1 MIHKAKRDEKLLFR
15 SMGKSFRITAV
26 ATTDE
31 EANEH
36 MRKHDDDAVIASF
49 GPFVFM
55 ANKYDAGHV

>member
-1 MIHKAKRDEKLLFR
+1 MIHKATKDEKLLFR
-15 SMGKSFRITAV
+15 SMGKSFAITAI

-49 GPFVFM
+49 GPFVLM
-55 ANKYDAGHV
+55 ANKHDAGKA